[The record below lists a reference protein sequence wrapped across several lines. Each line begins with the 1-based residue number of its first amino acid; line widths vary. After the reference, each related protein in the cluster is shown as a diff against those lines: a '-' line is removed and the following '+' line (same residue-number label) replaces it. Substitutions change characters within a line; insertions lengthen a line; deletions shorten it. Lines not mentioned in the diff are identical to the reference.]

1 MKCTDPKCTIQ
12 MCFDKHV
19 YSCNEDVAHFHYP
32 NKFPTN
38 PLPVSLYPQ
47 RQPLLTA
54 TTTD

>member
-12 MCFDKHV
+12 MCCDKHV

-32 NKFPTN
+32 NKFPAN